1 MAIMQRKIAIRTVC
15 WTEQTDGF
23 CVECK
28 IAHTTSFCVGNRTHF
43 DLAKLLDNAME
54 ATCPILG
61 NMFAK
66 NILCGFKL
74 TKERV
79 ECHKLVKA
87 SFVLWPLWQRTSRR
101 VKGPVPCIQPGEV
114 EEKFRF
120 AFRVGDGFQSKVWA
134 NLCQHGDDQRFGTQ
148 GGHVRSMRKA
158 TQPHEAQVPRE
169 NSQNHSQTRPI
180 SRASL
185 QDGNA
190 MFQCHMWKKVK
201 QLGQVK
207 DIVGMQ
213 TLC

>member
-1 MAIMQRKIAIRTVC
+1 
-15 WTEQTDGF
+15 
-23 CVECK
+23 
-28 IAHTTSFCVGNRTHF
+28 
-43 DLAKLLDNAME
+43 ME

-169 NSQNHSQTRPI
+169 KLPESLTDATDQPRVTSGRECNVPVSHVEEGQTTRAGERYRGDADFVLKTQNN
-180 SRASL
+180 AGLNGCKVSL
-185 QDGNA
+185 
-190 MFQCHMWKKVK
+190 
-201 QLGQVK
+201 LG
-207 DIVGMQ
+207 G
-213 TLC
+213 THHLLS